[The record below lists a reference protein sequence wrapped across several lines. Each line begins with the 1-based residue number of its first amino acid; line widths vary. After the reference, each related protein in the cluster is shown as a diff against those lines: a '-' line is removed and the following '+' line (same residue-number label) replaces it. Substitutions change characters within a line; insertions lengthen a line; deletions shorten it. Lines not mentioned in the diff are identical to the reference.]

1 MEEAG
6 KMATRE
12 KTGGLIRIR
21 RSRTRRILP
30 AEVRVGD
37 LMSAAATLFIAQGI
51 EATTVNDIVER
62 AGVGKG
68 TFYHYF
74 ETKEDVIVALRE
86 RFSRDFT
93 DQVAQAVAS
102 CPADDHRA
110 RFAAW
115 LRGTVQ
121 AYIANYKLHDVVFHE
136 FRPGNRNV
144 KDKEIVLAQL
154 GELLAAGA
162 AAGAWKLSDT
172 RAAAIVIFDGMH
184 GMVDDAIAGEQRD
197 AEQICRRL
205 SELFGRMLLI

>member
-1 MEEAG
+1 MVA
-6 KMATRE
+6 KA
-12 KTGGLIRIR
+12 KTEGLAQIR
-21 RSRTRRILP
+21 RSRTRRVLP

-37 LMSAAATLFIAQGI
+37 LMSAAAALFIAKGI

-93 DQVAQAVAS
+93 AEVAQAVAS
-102 CPADDHRA
+102 CPTDDHRA

-115 LRGTVQ
+115 LRGTVE

-154 GELLAAGA
+154 GELLAAGE
-162 AAGAWKLSDT
+162 AAGAWKLPDART
-172 RAAAIVIFDGMH
+172 AAIVIFDGMH
-184 GMVDDAIAGEQRD
+184 GVVDDAIAGDQRE
-197 AEQICRRL
+197 AEPICRRL
-205 SELFGRMLLI
+205 SELFSRMLSG